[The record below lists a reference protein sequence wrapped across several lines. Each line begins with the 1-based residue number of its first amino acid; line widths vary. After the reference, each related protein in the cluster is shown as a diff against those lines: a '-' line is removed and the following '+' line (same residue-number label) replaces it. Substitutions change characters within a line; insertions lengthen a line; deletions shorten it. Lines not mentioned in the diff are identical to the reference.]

1 MSGMTL
7 GGMVEADRRL
17 RTYELWMRRER
28 KMIRD
33 REAWTRYEQGFEEEI
48 EARRRA
54 RKNA

>member
-17 RTYELWMRRER
+17 RTYELRMMRER
-28 KMIRD
+28 RIARD
-33 REAWTRYEQGFEEEI
+33 REAWQSYEDGFEEEV

-54 RKNA
+54 RKS